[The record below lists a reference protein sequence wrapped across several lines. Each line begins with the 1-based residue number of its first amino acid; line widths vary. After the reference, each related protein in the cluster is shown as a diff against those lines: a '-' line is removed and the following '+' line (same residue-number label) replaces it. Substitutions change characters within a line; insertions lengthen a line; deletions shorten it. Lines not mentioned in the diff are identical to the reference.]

1 MNRHDWRGDLRAG
14 SMISRVGYG
23 LAGFLLLAIS
33 GMDSTPAFAQAKSS
47 EAKPSEIKSLED
59 VPLPAPS
66 KISPWPE
73 STDKAPDQQPQE
85 MTDPEATDPPAA
97 EDEAAA
103 PTSEQVDIANLDI
116 DWSLLDVDASTL
128 MMAHPVKL
136 HPISPAEASGA
147 MTWSE
152 QDKAYG
158 SAVSVKKPVSPFL
171 DTQVGADM
179 TVVRQPATLAELLAE
194 KATNGGSE
202 PQSSGT
208 AWASV
213 SAPGVGSIWDKTTV
227 EARIDPSQDQG
238 KLGTSLSKSLTL
250 SQQYSLSLQNGYSMT
265 QGFAPLP
272 GSAGRTSYGTEQ
284 SAKLGITDTGTS
296 FSAGQTLSTADDKW
310 LRKIGAEQKIVGGF
324 NISGSIAE
332 TPLGIANKS
341 VSAGFRQ
348 SW

>member
-1 MNRHDWRGDLRAG
+1 
-14 SMISRVGYG
+14 MISRTAYG
-23 LAGFLLLAIS
+23 LAGFLLLAAVS
-33 GMDSTPAFAQAKSS
+33 GMDSRPADAQV
-47 EAKPSEIKSLED
+47 KSLQD
-59 VPLPAPS
+59 VPLQAPP

-73 STDKAPDQQPQE
+73 TPDPQPQE
-85 MTDPEATDPPAA
+85 TTDSPAA
-97 EDEAAA
+97 EDETAATTEDA
-103 PTSEQVDIANLDI
+103 DIADLDI

-128 MMAHPVKL
+128 MMTKPVRL
-136 HPISPAEASGA
+136 HPTSSAASA
-147 MTWSE
+147 NEMTWSSQE
-152 QDKAYG
+152 KAFG
-158 SAVSVKKPVSPFL
+158 SAVSVKQPISPFW
-171 DTQVGADM
+171 DARIGADM

-194 KATNGGSE
+194 KASNGGNE

-213 SAPGVGSIWDKTTV
+213 TAPGVAVIWDKTTV
-227 EARIDPSQDQG
+227 EARVDPSQDQG

-250 SQQYSLSLQNGYSMT
+250 SEQYSLTLQNGYNMT
-265 QGFAPLP
+265 QGLAPTAGP
-272 GSAGRTSYGTEQ
+272 VGRTTTYATEQ

-296 FSAGQTLSTADDKW
+296 FSAGQTLSNTDDKW

-341 VSAGFRQ
+341 VSAGFKQ